1 MRILCVTESWPRE
14 RGPFETLY
22 AYYHSYLTGLGHEVA
37 VVDNKAMHLP
47 IGGQTVWNCPR
58 LFRALGWVRWND
70 LLVNAMVRRRALQWQ
85 PDVILFFKGEN
96 IRWRTMAWLKQ
107 RTNALLFNWDSDNP
121 FWPSNT
127 SQDLLRSMPFY
138 DCFGSL
144 AEHFLAP
151 LASLGCPRAE
161 YMPMYFIPERFG
173 SAAAVTAADRER
185 FASDLLFIGRATPER
200 AAMLRPL
207 AGWNL
212 ALYGPDW
219 DRQLAADDPLRPCLR
234 GGFLDGA
241 DYAKALRCCRIAIN
255 VLVTQCKG
263 ANNLRTF
270 ETTGCGAF
278 LLTEHSREQA
288 EVLFRDGEEIA
299 CYRTVEELAS
309 VAQRFLPDE
318 AARARIAAAGQR
330 RCLAEHTLGHR
341 LDRWL
346 AIAAELRQEGNR

>member
-1 MRILCVTESWPRE
+1 MRILLVTESWPRD
-14 RGPFETLY
+14 RGPFETFY
-22 AYYHSYLTGLGHEVA
+22 QYYRAYLTGLGYEVD

-70 LLVNAMVRRRALQWQ
+70 LLVNAMLRRRAVGWQ
-85 PDVILFFKGEN
+85 PDVILQFKGEN
-96 IRWRTMAWLKQ
+96 LRWRTMAWLKR
-107 RTNALLFNWDSDNP
+107 RTQALLFNWDLDNP

-127 SQDLLRSMPFY
+127 SPDLLRSMPYY

-144 AEHFLAP
+144 AEHFIPSL
-151 LASLGCPRAE
+151 LSLGCPRAE
-161 YMPMYFIPERFG
+161 YLPMFFIPERFG
-173 SAAAVTAADRER
+173 GPPPTSADRER

-207 AGWNL
+207 ASWDL

-219 DRQLAADDPLRPCLR
+219 ERVLAADDPLRRCVR

-270 ETTGCGAF
+270 EATGCGAF

-288 EVLFRDGEEIA
+288 ETLFREGEEIA
-299 CYRTVEELAS
+299 CYRTPEDLVA
-309 VAQRFLPDE
+309 VAQRYLPDE
-318 AARARIAAAGQR
+318 ATRSRIAAAGQR

-341 LDRWL
+341 LDAWL
-346 AIAAELRQEGNR
+346 RIAEELRKEKRR